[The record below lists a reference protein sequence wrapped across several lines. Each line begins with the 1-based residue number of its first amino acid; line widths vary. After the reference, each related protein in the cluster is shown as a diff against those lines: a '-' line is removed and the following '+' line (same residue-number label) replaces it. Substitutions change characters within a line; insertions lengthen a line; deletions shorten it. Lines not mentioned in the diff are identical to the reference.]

1 MQMYKN
7 FVGKI
12 KVNVGFILMAILCL
26 YATSSCYKQ
35 QPTTLEVG
43 VQFSNGEFVKNARVR
58 LMAEPTSNTGQ
69 MTIVNDSTDTNSS
82 GLALFNLD
90 NYYKP
95 GQAGVFVLKVNAF
108 YYGLNGSEVI
118 QIEEEKR
125 NRVVV
130 TIN

>member
-1 MQMYKN
+1 
-7 FVGKI
+7 
-12 KVNVGFILMAILCL
+12 
-26 YATSSCYKQ
+26 
-35 QPTTLEVG
+35 
-43 VQFSNGEFVKNARVR
+43 
-58 LMAEPTSNTGQ
+58 
-69 MTIVNDSTDTNSS
+69 
-82 GLALFNLD
+82 LFNLD

-108 YYGLNGSEVI
+108 FYGLSGSEVI